1 MFQWGGGGLLF
12 RWGGGFIFK
21 WRGAPWASVLV
32 GGGFEKNCKIGEEHS
47 LMPLHYGKP

>member
-1 MFQWGGGGLLF
+1 MFQWGGGDCF
-12 RWGGGFIFK
+12 SDGGGFIFK

-32 GGGFEKNCKIGEEHS
+32 GGGFEKNCKMGEGCP

>member
-1 MFQWGGGGLLF
+1 MFQWGEGGLLF
-12 RWGGGFIFK
+12 RWGGFIFK

-32 GGGFEKNCKIGEEHS
+32 GGRFEKNCKIGEEHS